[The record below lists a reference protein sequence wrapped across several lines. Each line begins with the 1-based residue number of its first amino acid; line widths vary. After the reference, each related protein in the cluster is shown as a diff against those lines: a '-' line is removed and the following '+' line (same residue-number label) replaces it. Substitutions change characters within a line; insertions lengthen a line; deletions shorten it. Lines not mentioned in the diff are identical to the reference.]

1 VRRSLLVLPLV
12 LMVSVYAAA
21 GCAGDDPSAAE
32 PVDPE
37 VAAEVVTAAMESWRL
52 LNAARLDPSD
62 SAATDA
68 ALAAYFGPAREQAT
82 DALTAYRLND
92 QRSVT
97 DDAVPATVVPYPDT
111 VVVDEAANE
120 ASVEY
125 CQVDTNTIVR
135 ASTGEVL
142 DDEPDSYRIRVR
154 MVRVDGRWLEADG
167 DLLDTFDG
175 ATTCPDLP

>member
-1 VRRSLLVLPLV
+1 VRRPLLVLF
-12 LMVSVYAAA
+12 VSALAAA
-21 GCAGDDPSAAE
+21 ACGGDDPSSAE
-32 PVDPE
+32 QVDPA
-37 VAAEVVTAAMESWRL
+37 VAAEVVDAAMESWRL

-62 SAATDA
+62 GDATDA
-68 ALAAYFGPAREQAT
+68 ALDAYFGRALEQAT
-82 DALTAYRLND
+82 DALTASRVND

-120 ASVEY
+120 ASLEY
-125 CQVDTNTIVR
+125 CQVDTNIVVR
-135 ASTGEVL
+135 ASTGEVV

-154 MVRVDGRWLEADG
+154 MVRIDGRWLEADG
-167 DLLDTFDG
+167 ELLDTFEG